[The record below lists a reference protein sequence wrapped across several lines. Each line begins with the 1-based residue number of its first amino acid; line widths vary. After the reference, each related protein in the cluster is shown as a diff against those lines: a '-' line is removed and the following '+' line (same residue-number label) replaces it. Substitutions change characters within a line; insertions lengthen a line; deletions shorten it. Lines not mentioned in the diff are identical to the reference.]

1 MFRGFLEMAK
11 NDIDYTLLEIIEGPK
26 RINNITHEKLFDYL
40 LEATESQDRFETFLQ
55 ALEGNAWWA
64 YFGFMIM
71 SSDMIPVAELFKDE
85 FKELQEVKYQRGSI
99 SEYALFNMLM
109 SYFERGILTEQKHR
123 TYIIRYMAETLADDE
138 YEFCATCLKQKYRKE
153 VFPFIQKMYENGKL
167 NSRVHEF
174 FSFAMNHSFD
184 NEDRF
189 TNSCLPVKEYKV
201 YTKVGGVFFDG
212 DKLLDKRIATPL
224 QEFVRVTSLPGRAKQ
239 FIEYPMVCEFYVEE
253 GDTEPFMIVN
263 TQKGFLTK
271 QPIPFDDIKF
281 IELFYRGYENFV
293 CAVNGT
299 VVSFISRKNGFVSM
313 EEFKCK
319 SIKKLRMPLLI
330 LGVGIDFL
338 LCKLEDGN
346 EITVF
351 LPASLL
357 NETFK
362 SGDTLEI
369 AKYSSTYYLRG
380 KK

>member
-1 MFRGFLEMAK
+1 MAK

-64 YFGFMIM
+64 YLGFMLM

-85 FKELQEVKYQRGSI
+85 FKELQGVKYQRGST
-99 SEYALFNMLM
+99 SEHATFNMIM

-123 TYIIRYMAETLADDE
+123 TYIIRYMGETLAEDE
-138 YEFCATCLKQKYRKE
+138 YEFCATCLKQKYKKE
-153 VFPFIQKMYENGKL
+153 VFPFIKQMYENGKL

-184 NEDRF
+184 KEDRF
-189 TNSCLPVKEYKV
+189 TNSCLPVKNYKI

-212 DKLLDKRIATPL
+212 DKLLEKRNSTSL

-239 FIEYPMVCEFYVEE
+239 YIEYPMVCEFYVED
-253 GDTEPFMIVN
+253 GATEPFMIV
-263 TQKGFLTK
+263 TTKKGFLTR

-293 CAVNGT
+293 CALNGD
-299 VVSFISRKNGFVSM
+299 VVSFISKKNGFVST
-313 EEFKCK
+313 EEIKCK

>member
-1 MFRGFLEMAK
+1 MAK
-11 NDIDYTLLEIIEGPK
+11 NDIDYTLLVIIEGPK

>member
-1 MFRGFLEMAK
+1 MAK

-64 YFGFMIM
+64 YLGFMLM

-85 FKELQEVKYQRGSI
+85 FKELQGVKYQRGSTN
-99 SEYALFNMLM
+99 EHATFNMIM

-123 TYIIRYMAETLADDE
+123 TYIIRYMGETLAEDE
-138 YEFCATCLKQKYRKE
+138 YEFCATCLKQKYKKE
-153 VFPFIQKMYENGKL
+153 VFPFIKQMYENGKL

-184 NEDRF
+184 KEDRF
-189 TNSCLPVKEYKV
+189 TNSCLPVKNYKV
-201 YTKVGGVFFDG
+201 YKKVGNVFFDG
-212 DKLLDKRIATPL
+212 DVLLDRRLATPL
-224 QEFVRVTSLPGRAKQ
+224 LEFARITSLPGRAKQ
-239 FIEYPMVCEFYVEE
+239 FIEYPMVCEFYVED
-253 GDTEPFMIVN
+253 GATEPFMIVT

-281 IELFYRGYENFV
+281 IELFYQGYENFV
-293 CAVNGT
+293 CGVDGN
-299 VVSFISRKNGFVSM
+299 VVSFISKKNGFVST
-313 EEFKCK
+313 EEVKCK
-319 SIKKLRMPLLI
+319 SIKRLRMPLLI

-346 EITVF
+346 EIIVF
-351 LPASLL
+351 LPANLL
-357 NETFK
+357 NESFK
-362 SGDTLEI
+362 NGDVLEV

-380 KK
+380 KKNDV